1 MQNIYL
7 LNIIKQNKNKFSTS
21 DDSLVDYFLQLKNDE
36 LVNKT
41 LADMANETEISQT
54 TIYNFVKKLGFNGF
68 QDFKI
73 KLASNSISPTQP
85 ERLINYREIDPTD
98 SYIDVA
104 KKTIHFNQ
112 QSLENLV
119 NFLDEKTLQRIV
131 HLLEKSQNIYFFGQG
146 GSSVI
151 ALDSY
156 HKFLRSKLN
165 CHYVSD
171 YHIQLSICSKLT
183 KKDCVFL
190 FSHSG
195 DSLETINLAK
205 ILQKNNCPII
215 CITGNPVGKI
225 LKLSTESVI
234 AFSQE
239 AKYRTESLT
248 SRLLYQTVM
257 DILYTIIM
265 FKDEEE
271 NEQVLKKI
279 RRAISLSKTS
289 ED

>member
-21 DDSLVDYFLQLKNDE
+21 EDSLVDYFLQLKNDE

-73 KLASNSISPTQP
+73 KLASNSIISTQP
-85 ERLINYREIDPTD
+85 ERLINYREIDPSD

-131 HLLEKSQNIYFFGQG
+131 RLLEKSQNIYFFGQG

>member
-21 DDSLVDYFLQLKNDE
+21 EDSLVDYFLQLKNDE

-54 TIYNFVKKLGFNGF
+54 TIYNVVKKLGFNGF

-73 KLASNSISPTQP
+73 KLASNSISSTQP
-85 ERLINYREIDPTD
+85 ERLINYSEIDPSD

-131 HLLEKSQNIYFFGQG
+131 RLLEKSQNIYFFGQG

>member
-7 LNIIKQNKNKFSTS
+7 LNIIKQNKHKFSTS
-21 DDSLVDYFLQLKNDE
+21 EDSLVDYFLQLKNDE

-41 LADMANETEISQT
+41 LAEMANETEISQT
-54 TIYNFVKKLGFNGF
+54 TIYNFVKKLGFSGF

-73 KLASNSISPTQP
+73 KLASNSISSTQP
-85 ERLINYREIDPTD
+85 ERLINYREIDPSD

-131 HLLEKSQNIYFFGQG
+131 RLLEKSQNIYFFGQG

-257 DILYTIIM
+257 DILYTIII

>member
-21 DDSLVDYFLQLKNDE
+21 EDSLVDYFLQLKNDE

-85 ERLINYREIDPTD
+85 ERLVNYREIDPTD

-131 HLLEKSQNIYFFGQG
+131 RLLEKSQNIYFLGQG

>member
-7 LNIIKQNKNKFSTS
+7 LNIIKQNKHKFSTS
-21 DDSLVDYFLQLKNDE
+21 EDSLVDYFLQLKNDE

-73 KLASNSISPTQP
+73 KLASNSISSTQP
-85 ERLINYREIDPTD
+85 ERLINYREIDPSD

-195 DSLETINLAK
+195 DSIETINLAK
-205 ILQKNNCPII
+205 VLQKNNCPII

-265 FKDEEE
+265 FKDEEK

>member
-21 DDSLVDYFLQLKNDE
+21 EDSLVDYFLQLKNDE

-131 HLLEKSQNIYFFGQG
+131 HLLEKSQNIYFLGQG

>member
-21 DDSLVDYFLQLKNDE
+21 EDSLVDYFLQLKNDE

-41 LADMANETEISQT
+41 LSDMANETEISQT

-85 ERLINYREIDPTD
+85 ERLVNYREIDPTD

-131 HLLEKSQNIYFFGQG
+131 RLLEKSQNIYFFGQG

>member
-7 LNIIKQNKNKFSTS
+7 LNIIKQNKNKFSS
-21 DDSLVDYFLQLKNDE
+21 SEDSLVDYFLQLKNDE

-41 LADMANETEISQT
+41 LADMASDTDISQT

-85 ERLINYREIDPTD
+85 ERFVNYTEIDPSD
-98 SYIDVA
+98 SYLEVA

-112 QSLENLV
+112 QSLENLI
-119 NFLDEKTLQRIV
+119 NFLDEKTLHRIV
-131 HLLEKSQNIYFFGQG
+131 RLLEKSHNIYFFGQG

-156 HKFLRSKLN
+156 HKFLRTKLN

-171 YHIQLSICSKLT
+171 YHIQLSICSKLS

-205 ILQKNNCPII
+205 ILQKNDCPVI
-215 CITGNPVGKI
+215 CITGNPTGKI
-225 LKLSTESVI
+225 LKLATESVI

-265 FKDEEE
+265 FKDEDE
-271 NEQVLKKI
+271 NEKVLKRI
-279 RRAISLSKTS
+279 RSAISLSKTS

>member
-7 LNIIKQNKNKFSTS
+7 LNIIKQNKHKFSTS
-21 DDSLVDYFLQLKNDE
+21 EDSLVDYFLQLKNDE

-85 ERLINYREIDPTD
+85 ERLVNYREIDPTD

-131 HLLEKSQNIYFFGQG
+131 RLLEKSQNIYFFGQG

>member
-7 LNIIKQNKNKFSTS
+7 LNIIKQNKHKFSTS
-21 DDSLVDYFLQLKNDE
+21 EDSLVDYFLQLKNDE

-73 KLASNSISPTQP
+73 KLASNSISSTQP
-85 ERLINYREIDPTD
+85 ERLINYREIDPSD

-131 HLLEKSQNIYFFGQG
+131 RLLEKSQNIYFFGQG

-225 LKLSTESVI
+225 LKLSTESII

-257 DILYTIIM
+257 DILYTIII

>member
-7 LNIIKQNKNKFSTS
+7 LNIIKKNKNKFSTS
-21 DDSLVDYFLQLKNDE
+21 EDSLVDYFLQLKNDE

-131 HLLEKSQNIYFFGQG
+131 RLLEKSQNIYFFGQG

>member
-21 DDSLVDYFLQLKNDE
+21 EDTLVEYFLQLKNDE

-41 LADMANETEISQT
+41 LADMASDTDISQT

-73 KLASNSISPTQP
+73 KLASNSINPTQP
-85 ERLINYREIDPTD
+85 ERFVNYTEITPSD
-98 SYIDVA
+98 SYLEVA

-112 QSLENLV
+112 QSLEHLI
-119 NFLDEKTLQRIV
+119 NFLDEKTLHRIV
-131 HLLEKSQNIYFFGQG
+131 RLLEKSKNIYFLGQG
-146 GSSVI
+146 GSSVV
-151 ALDSY
+151 AMDSY

-165 CHYVSD
+165 SHYVSD
-171 YHIQLSICSKLT
+171 YHMQLTICSKLT
-183 KKDCVFL
+183 KDDCVFL

-205 ILQKNNCPII
+205 IAQKNHCPVI
-215 CITGNPVGKI
+215 CITGNPTGKI
-225 LKLSTESVI
+225 LKLATESVI

-265 FKDEEE
+265 FKNEEE
-271 NEQVLKKI
+271 NEKVL
-279 RRAISLSKTS
+279 RRQRSALSLSKTS

>member
-7 LNIIKQNKNKFSTS
+7 LNIIKQNKNKFSS
-21 DDSLVDYFLQLKNDE
+21 SEDSLVDYFLQLKNDE

-73 KLASNSISPTQP
+73 KLASNSISSTQP
-85 ERLINYREIDPTD
+85 ERLINYREIDPSD

-131 HLLEKSQNIYFFGQG
+131 RLLEKSQNIYFFGQG

-257 DILYTIIM
+257 DILYTIII

>member
-21 DDSLVDYFLQLKNDE
+21 EDSLVDYFLQLKNDE

-73 KLASNSISPTQP
+73 KLASNSISSTQP
-85 ERLINYREIDPTD
+85 ERLINYSEIDPSD

-104 KKTIHFNQ
+104 KKTIHLNQ

-131 HLLEKSQNIYFFGQG
+131 RLLEKSQNIYFFGQG

-195 DSLETINLAK
+195 DSLE
-205 ILQKNNCPII
+205 ILL
-215 CITGNPVGKI
+215 GK
-225 LKLSTESVI
+225 
-234 AFSQE
+234 F
-239 AKYRTESLT
+239 
-248 SRLLYQTVM
+248 
-257 DILYTIIM
+257 
-265 FKDEEE
+265 
-271 NEQVLKKI
+271 
-279 RRAISLSKTS
+279 
-289 ED
+289 

>member
-21 DDSLVDYFLQLKNDE
+21 EDSLVDYFLQLKNDE

-85 ERLINYREIDPTD
+85 ERLVNYREIDPTD

-131 HLLEKSQNIYFFGQG
+131 RLLEKSQNIYFFGQG
-146 GSSVI
+146 VSSVI

>member
-21 DDSLVDYFLQLKNDE
+21 EDSLVDYFLQLKNDE

-131 HLLEKSQNIYFFGQG
+131 RLLEKSQNIYFFGQG